1 MGRRYSVSSENIAVS
16 AAQDLLQIKGASGKM
31 LRIRS
36 LSVGATDTTEPTA
49 QQLELRVR
57 FLPATVTDG
66 SGGSTATPRK
76 YDAGDAAASFTCLTN
91 NTTPAATNGT
101 AAILEEWGVHIA
113 NGLIWVFPDAET
125 PIVGPSE
132 AVVFELL
139 STVTGTV
146 HLSVK
151 ASVEEL
157 GG

>member
-1 MGRRYSVSSENIAVS
+1 MGRRYSVSTEAVAVS
-16 AAQDLLQIKGASGKM
+16 AAQDLLQIKGATGKI

-36 LSVGATDTTEPTA
+36 ISVGATDTTEPTA
-49 QQLELRVR
+49 QQLELRCR

-66 SGGSTATPRK
+66 SGGTTPTPRP
-76 YDAGDAAASFTCLTN
+76 YDAGDSAASFTAKAN
-91 NTTPAATNGT
+91 NTTPATSSGT
-101 AAILEEWGVHIA
+101 VAILEEWGVHIA

-132 AVVFELL
+132 SFTFELL

-146 HLSVK
+146 HLSTK
-151 ASVEEL
+151 ATVEEL